1 MLQLKILQKL
11 INLVT
16 CNEAKRIIIKNS
28 NNLKQPKDPII
39 GRSIAHDSAHMHV
52 QGGAAYIDDMNVP
65 EGTLHVAFALSN
77 VAHGKITSI
86 DIKIAEKAQG
96 VHIVLLAKDI
106 KHLNIGPLIHDEPIL
121 AKDEVVFY
129 GQAIAAVLA
138 DSHENARKAAALI
151 DFKITELDSIVTV
164 EQAMAK
170 KSFLDEP
177 LVVNTGDADKAI
189 TKAKNK
195 LNGRIT
201 IGGQE
206 HYYLE
211 GQVALAIPTED
222 NEMIIHSSTQNPSE
236 VQHLV
241 AHVLGTSHNAIEV
254 VTRRMGGGFGGK
266 ETDSSQLACV
276 CALFTQLCGL
286 PVKAWLSRRDDILMT
301 GKRHDFVAD
310 YDVGYSDDGK
320 IQGIKIDLAARCG
333 YSLDLSKAIVSRAL
347 FHADNAYYIP
357 NATFRGFLCK
367 TNTASNTAFRGFGGP
382 QGMLAIENII
392 EEIAS
397 NLGVDALTIRK
408 INFYQKNT
416 NNVTP
421 YDQVVE
427 DNIINELTSEL
438 VEDSNYLTRREK
450 VSKFNKQN
458 KYLKKGLALSP
469 VKFGISFTTPLLNQ
483 AGALVNVY
491 KDGSIYINHG
501 GTEMGQGLFI
511 KVAQVVANEFG
522 VEIERVKVSA
532 TSTAKVPN
540 TSPTAASSG
549 SDLNGMAAREAC
561 LRIKQNMSEF
571 ALEHFDLSIGELK
584 FQDSCVLLGKKKITF
599 DDFVSLS
606 YLNRVELFS
615 NGFYKTPKIY
625 FDASKQKGR
634 PFYYYSYGACV
645 SEVLVDCLTG
655 EYKLLAVDIL
665 HDVGASLNPAI
676 DMGQIVGGYIQGM
689 GWLCSEELKWN
700 DSGVLLTTGASTY
713 KIPAIGDTPE
723 HFEVKIKPNIS
734 NHENTIHKSKAV
746 GEPPLMLAISTW
758 LAIKNAIYNADNS
771 NKTGLNAP
779 ASFEEVFFNLNNNLD
794 Q

>member
-16 CNEAKRIIIKNS
+16 CNEAKIIIIKNI

-52 QGGAAYIDDMNVP
+52 QGSAAYIDDMNVP

-96 VHIVLLAKDI
+96 VHSVLLAKDI

-151 DFKITELDSIVTV
+151 EFQITELDSIVTV

-286 PVKAWLSRRDDILMT
+286 PVKARLSRRDDILMT

-625 FDASKQKGR
+625 FDAFKQKGR

-723 HFEVKIKPNIS
+723 HFKVKIKPNIS

-779 ASFEEVFFNLNNNLD
+779 ASFEQVFFNLNNNLD

>member
-16 CNEAKRIIIKNS
+16 CNEAKIIIIKNS

-52 QGGAAYIDDMNVP
+52 QGSAAYIDDMNVP

-96 VHIVLLAKDI
+96 IHSVLLAKDI

-151 DFKITELDSIVTV
+151 EFQITELDSIVTV

-286 PVKAWLSRRDDILMT
+286 PVKARLSRRDDILMT

-625 FDASKQKGR
+625 FDAIKQKGR

-723 HFEVKIKPNIS
+723 HFKVKIKPNIS

-779 ASFEEVFFNLNNNLD
+779 ASFEQVFFNLNHNLD

>member
-16 CNEAKRIIIKNS
+16 CNEAKIIIIKNS

-52 QGGAAYIDDMNVP
+52 QGSAAYIDDMNVP

-96 VHIVLLAKDI
+96 VHSVLLAKDI

-151 DFKITELDSIVTV
+151 EFQITELDSIVTV

-222 NEMIIHSSTQNPSE
+222 NEMIIHSSTQNPTE

-276 CALFTQLCGL
+276 CALFAQLSSL
-286 PVKAWLSRRDDILMT
+286 PVKARLSRRDDILMT

-382 QGMLAIENII
+382 QGMLAIENIV

-625 FDASKQKGR
+625 FDAFKQKGR

-723 HFEVKIKPNIS
+723 HFKVKIKPNIS

-779 ASFEEVFFNLNNNLD
+779 ASFEQVFFNLNNNLD

>member
-1 MLQLKILQKL
+1 LKILQKL

-16 CNEAKRIIIKNS
+16 CNEAKIIIIKNS

-52 QGGAAYIDDMNVP
+52 QGSAAYIDDMNVP

-96 VHIVLLAKDI
+96 VHSVLLAKDI

-151 DFKITELDSIVTV
+151 EFQITELDSIVTV

-286 PVKAWLSRRDDILMT
+286 PVKARLSRRDDILMT

-382 QGMLAIENII
+382 QGMLAIENIV

-625 FDASKQKGR
+625 FDAFKQKGR

-723 HFEVKIKPNIS
+723 HFNVKIKPNIS

-779 ASFEEVFFNLNNNLD
+779 ASFEQVFFNLNNNLD

>member
-1 MLQLKILQKL
+1 
-11 INLVT
+11 
-16 CNEAKRIIIKNS
+16 
-28 NNLKQPKDPII
+28 
-39 GRSIAHDSAHMHV
+39 MHV
-52 QGGAAYIDDMNVP
+52 QGSATYIDDMPVP
-65 EGTLHVAFALSN
+65 KDALHVAFALSK
-77 VAHGKITSI
+77 VAYGQINEI
-86 DIKIAEKAQG
+86 DITNAQKATG
-96 VHIVLLAKDI
+96 VHSVLLAKDI
-106 KHLNIGPLIHDEPIL
+106 ENLYIGPIKHDEPIL
-121 AKDEVVFY
+121 ADKEVLFY

-138 DSHENARKAAALI
+138 NSHENARTAALLI
-151 DFKITELDSIVTV
+151 TSNITELEAIVTID
-164 EQAMAK
+164 QAMAK
-170 KSFLDEP
+170 KSLLDEP
-177 LVVNTGDADKAI
+177 LIVNIGDSRKAI
-189 TKAKNK
+189 DTSKNK
-195 LNGRIT
+195 LRGSIS

-222 NEMIIHSSTQNPSE
+222 NEMIIHSSTQNPTE

-241 AHVLGTSHNAIEV
+241 SHVLDVPQNAIEV

-276 CALFTQLCGL
+276 CAIFAQQSKL
-286 PVKAWLSRRDDILMT
+286 PVKARLSRKDDILMT
-301 GKRHDFVAD
+301 GKRHDFKAD
-310 YDVGYSDDGK
+310 YEVGYADDGK
-320 IQGIKIDLAARCG
+320 ILGIEVDLAARCG

-347 FHADNAYYIP
+347 FHTDNAYFLP
-357 NATFRGFLCK
+357 NATIRGFLCK

-392 EEIAS
+392 EEIAM
-397 NLGVDALTIRK
+397 NIGIDPIEIRK
-408 INFYQKNT
+408 TNYYQKDT
-416 NNVTP
+416 NNITP
-421 YDQVVE
+421 YNQVVE
-427 DNIINELTSEL
+427 DNIINELSSEL
-438 VEDSNYLTRREK
+438 IADSNYLARRESIK
-450 VSKFNKQN
+450 KFNKKN
-458 KYLKKGLALSP
+458 KYLKKGLAFSP

-483 AGALVNVY
+483 AGALVNIY

-522 VEIERVKVSA
+522 VNLERVKVSA

-561 LRIKQNMSEF
+561 LRIKKNLSAF
-571 ALEHFDLSIGELK
+571 AKDYYGAKEGDIQFE
-584 FQDSCVLLGKKKITF
+584 DSFVFVADKKIAF
-599 DDFVSLS
+599 DEFVLS
-606 YLNRVELFS
+606 AYLNRIELFS

-625 FDASKQKGR
+625 FDAIKQKGR

-645 SEVLVDCLTG
+645 SEVIVDCLTG

-676 DMGQIVGGYIQGM
+676 DMGQIVGGFIQGM
-689 GWLCSEELKWN
+689 GWLCSEELKW
-700 DSGVLLTTGASTY
+700 DQSGALLTMGASTY

-758 LAIKNAIYNADNS
+758 LAIKNAIYNADNN

-779 ASFEEVFFNLNNNLD
+779 ASFEQVFFNLNNNLN

>member
-16 CNEAKRIIIKNS
+16 CNEAKIIIIKNS

-52 QGGAAYIDDMNVP
+52 QGSAAYIDDMNVP

-96 VHIVLLAKDI
+96 VHSVLLAKDI

-151 DFKITELDSIVTV
+151 EFQITELDSIVTV

-286 PVKAWLSRRDDILMT
+286 PVKARLSRRDDILMT

-421 YDQVVE
+421 YNQVVE

-625 FDASKQKGR
+625 FDAFKQKGR

-723 HFEVKIKPNIS
+723 HFKVKIKPNIS

-779 ASFEEVFFNLNNNLD
+779 ASFEQVFFNLNNNLD

>member
-1 MLQLKILQKL
+1 
-11 INLVT
+11 
-16 CNEAKRIIIKNS
+16 
-28 NNLKQPKDPII
+28 
-39 GRSIAHDSAHMHV
+39 MHV
-52 QGGAAYIDDMNVP
+52 QGSAAYIDDMPVP
-65 EGTLHVAFALSN
+65 KGALHVAFALSK
-77 VAHGKITSI
+77 VAYGQINEI
-86 DIKIAEKAQG
+86 DITNAQKATG
-96 VHIVLLAKDI
+96 VHSVLLAKDI
-106 KHLNIGPLIHDEPIL
+106 ENLYIGPIKHDEPIL
-121 AKDEVVFY
+121 ADKEVLFY

-138 DSHENARKAAALI
+138 NSHENARTAALLI
-151 DFKITELDSIVTV
+151 TSNITELEAIVTID
-164 EQAMAK
+164 QAMAK
-170 KSFLDEP
+170 KSLLDEP
-177 LVVNTGDADKAI
+177 LIVNIGDSRKAI
-189 TKAKNK
+189 DTSKNK
-195 LNGRIT
+195 LRGSIS

-222 NEMIIHSSTQNPSE
+222 NEMIIHSSTQNPTE

-241 AHVLGTSHNAIEV
+241 SHVLDVPQNAIEV

-276 CALFTQLCGL
+276 CAIFAQQSKL
-286 PVKAWLSRRDDILMT
+286 PVKARLSRKDDILMT
-301 GKRHDFVAD
+301 GKRHDFKAD
-310 YDVGYSDDGK
+310 YEVGYADDGK
-320 IQGIKIDLAARCG
+320 ILGIEVDLAARCG

-347 FHADNAYYIP
+347 FHTDNAYFLP
-357 NATFRGFLCK
+357 NATIRGFLCK

-392 EEIAS
+392 EEIAM
-397 NLGVDALTIRK
+397 NIGIDPIEIRK
-408 INFYQKNT
+408 TNYYQKDT

-427 DNIINELTSEL
+427 DNIINELSSEL
-438 VEDSNYLTRREK
+438 IEDSNYLARRESIK
-450 VSKFNKQN
+450 KFNKKN
-458 KYLKKGLALSP
+458 KYLKKGLAFSP

-483 AGALVNVY
+483 AGALVNIY

-522 VEIERVKVSA
+522 VNLERVKVSA

-561 LRIKQNMSEF
+561 LRIKKNLSAF
-571 ALEHFDLSIGELK
+571 AKDYYGAKEGDIQFE
-584 FQDSCVLLGKKKITF
+584 DSFVFVADKKIAF
-599 DDFVSLS
+599 DEFVLS
-606 YLNRVELFS
+606 AYLNRIELFS

-625 FDASKQKGR
+625 FDAIKQKGR

-645 SEVLVDCLTG
+645 SEVIVDCLTG

-676 DMGQIVGGYIQGM
+676 DMGQIVGGFIQGM
-689 GWLCSEELKWN
+689 GWLCSEELKW
-700 DSGVLLTTGASTY
+700 DQSGALLTMGASTY

-758 LAIKNAIYNADNS
+758 LAIKNAIYNADNN

-779 ASFEEVFFNLNNNLD
+779 ASFEQVFFNLNNNLD

>member
-1 MLQLKILQKL
+1 
-11 INLVT
+11 
-16 CNEAKRIIIKNS
+16 
-28 NNLKQPKDPII
+28 
-39 GRSIAHDSAHMHV
+39 MHV
-52 QGGAAYIDDMNVP
+52 QGSAAYIDDMNVP

-86 DIKIAEKAQG
+86 NIKISEKAQG
-96 VHIVLLAKDI
+96 VHSVMLAKDI

-151 DFKITELDSIVTV
+151 EFQITELDSIVTV

-170 KSFLDEP
+170 KSFLGEP

-189 TKAKNK
+189 NKAKNK

-211 GQVALAIPTED
+211 GQVALAMPTED
-222 NEMIIHSSTQNPSE
+222 NEMIVHSSTQNPTE

-276 CALFTQLCGL
+276 CALFAQLCSL
-286 PVKAWLSRRDDILMT
+286 PVKARLSRRDDILMT

-310 YDVGYSDDGK
+310 YEVGYSDDGK

-450 VSKFNKQN
+450 VTKFNKQN

-571 ALEHFDLSIGELK
+571 ALEHFDLSIGEIK

-723 HFEVKIKPNIS
+723 HFKVKIKPNIS

>member
-16 CNEAKRIIIKNS
+16 CNEAKIIIIKNS

-52 QGGAAYIDDMNVP
+52 QGSAAYIDDMNVP

-96 VHIVLLAKDI
+96 VHSVLLAKDI

-151 DFKITELDSIVTV
+151 EFQITELDSIVTV

-222 NEMIIHSSTQNPSE
+222 NEMIIHSSTQNPTE

-286 PVKAWLSRRDDILMT
+286 PVKARLSRRDDILMT

-625 FDASKQKGR
+625 FDAFKQKGR

-723 HFEVKIKPNIS
+723 HFKVKIKPNIS

-779 ASFEEVFFNLNNNLD
+779 ASFEQVFFNLNNNLD

>member
-1 MLQLKILQKL
+1 
-11 INLVT
+11 
-16 CNEAKRIIIKNS
+16 
-28 NNLKQPKDPII
+28 
-39 GRSIAHDSAHMHV
+39 MHV
-52 QGGAAYIDDMNVP
+52 QGSAAYIDDMPVP
-65 EGTLHVAFALSN
+65 KGALHVAFALSK
-77 VAHGKITSI
+77 VAYGQINEI
-86 DIKIAEKAQG
+86 DITNAQKATG
-96 VHIVLLAKDI
+96 VHSVLLAKDI
-106 KHLNIGPLIHDEPIL
+106 ENLYIGPIKHDEPIL
-121 AKDEVVFY
+121 ADKEVLFY

-138 DSHENARKAAALI
+138 NSHENARTAALLI
-151 DFKITELDSIVTV
+151 TSNITELEAIVTID
-164 EQAMAK
+164 QAMAK
-170 KSFLDEP
+170 KSLLDEP
-177 LVVNTGDADKAI
+177 LIVNIGDSRKAI
-189 TKAKNK
+189 DTSKNK
-195 LNGRIT
+195 LRGSIS

-222 NEMIIHSSTQNPSE
+222 NEMIIHSSTQNPTE

-241 AHVLGTSHNAIEV
+241 SHVLDVPQNAIEV

-276 CALFTQLCGL
+276 CAIFAQQSKL
-286 PVKAWLSRRDDILMT
+286 PVKARLSRKDDILMT
-301 GKRHDFVAD
+301 GKRHDFKAD
-310 YDVGYSDDGK
+310 YEVGYADDGK
-320 IQGIKIDLAARCG
+320 ILGIEVDLAARCG

-347 FHADNAYYIP
+347 FHTDNAYFLP
-357 NATFRGFLCK
+357 NATIRGFLCK

-392 EEIAS
+392 EEIAM
-397 NLGVDALTIRK
+397 NIGIDPIEIRK
-408 INFYQKNT
+408 TNYYQKDT

-421 YDQVVE
+421 YNQVVE
-427 DNIINELTSEL
+427 DNIINELSSEL
-438 VEDSNYLTRREK
+438 IADSNYLARRESIK
-450 VSKFNKQN
+450 KFNKKN
-458 KYLKKGLALSP
+458 KYLKKGLAFSP

-483 AGALVNVY
+483 AGALVNIY

-522 VEIERVKVSA
+522 VNLERVKVSA

-561 LRIKQNMSEF
+561 LRIKKNLSAF
-571 ALEHFDLSIGELK
+571 AKDYYGAKEGDIQFE
-584 FQDSCVLLGKKKITF
+584 DSFVFVADKKIAF
-599 DDFVSLS
+599 DEFVLS
-606 YLNRVELFS
+606 AYLNRIELFS

-625 FDASKQKGR
+625 FDAIKQKGR

-645 SEVLVDCLTG
+645 SEVIVDCLTG

-676 DMGQIVGGYIQGM
+676 DMGQIVGGFIQGM
-689 GWLCSEELKWN
+689 GWLCSEELKW
-700 DSGVLLTTGASTY
+700 DQSGALLTMGASTY
-713 KIPAIGDTPE
+713 KIPSIGDTPE

-758 LAIKNAIYNADNS
+758 LAIKNAIYNADNN

-779 ASFEEVFFNLNNNLD
+779 ASFEQVFFNLNNNLD

>member
-1 MLQLKILQKL
+1 MLQLKTLQKL
-11 INLVT
+11 INLIT

-86 DIKIAEKAQG
+86 DIKITKKAQG
-96 VHIVLLAKDI
+96 VHSVLLAKDI

-170 KSFLDEP
+170 KSFLDDP

-189 TKAKNK
+189 NKAKNK

-222 NEMIIHSSTQNPSE
+222 NEMIVHSSTQNPSE

-241 AHVLGTSHNAIEV
+241 AHVLGTPHNAIEV

-266 ETDSSQLACV
+266 ESDSSQLACV
-276 CALFTQLCGL
+276 CAIFVQLCGL
-286 PVKAWLSRRDDILMT
+286 PVKARLSRRDDILMT

-450 VSKFNKQN
+450 VLKFNKQN

-625 FDASKQKGR
+625 FDAIKQKGR

>member
-1 MLQLKILQKL
+1 MKTLQKL
-11 INLVT
+11 INLIT
-16 CNEAKRIIIKNS
+16 CNKEKIIIIKNS

-52 QGGAAYIDDMNVP
+52 QGSAAYIDDMNVP

-96 VHIVLLAKDI
+96 VHSVLLAKDI

-151 DFKITELDSIVTV
+151 EFQITELDSIVTV

-177 LVVNTGDADKAI
+177 LVVNTGDPDKAI
-189 TKAKNK
+189 NKAKNK

-222 NEMIIHSSTQNPSE
+222 SEMIVHSSTQNPTE

-286 PVKAWLSRRDDILMT
+286 PVKARLSRMDDILMT

-408 INFYQKNT
+408 INFYQKDT

-421 YDQVVE
+421 YDQVIE

-501 GTEMGQGLFI
+501 GTEMGQGLFV

-522 VEIERVKVSA
+522 VDIERVKVSA

-571 ALEHFDLSIGELK
+571 ALKHFDLSIGELK

-625 FDASKQKGR
+625 FDAIKQKGR

>member
-16 CNEAKRIIIKNS
+16 CNEAKIIIIKNS

-52 QGGAAYIDDMNVP
+52 QGSAAYIDDMNVP

-96 VHIVLLAKDI
+96 VHSVLLAKDI

-151 DFKITELDSIVTV
+151 EFQITELDSIVTV

-222 NEMIIHSSTQNPSE
+222 NEMIIHSSTQNPTE

-286 PVKAWLSRRDDILMT
+286 PVKARLSRRDDILMT

-571 ALEHFDLSIGELK
+571 ALEHFDLSIGEIK

-625 FDASKQKGR
+625 FDAFKQKGR

-723 HFEVKIKPNIS
+723 HFKVKIKPNIS

-779 ASFEEVFFNLNNNLD
+779 ASFEQVFFNLNNNLD

>member
-1 MLQLKILQKL
+1 M
-11 INLVT
+11 
-16 CNEAKRIIIKNS
+16 
-28 NNLKQPKDPII
+28 KQSKDPII

-52 QGGAAYIDDMNVP
+52 QGSAAYIDDMNVP

-86 DIKIAEKAQG
+86 NIKISEKAQG
-96 VHIVLLAKDI
+96 VHSVMLAKDI

-151 DFKITELDSIVTV
+151 EFQITELDSIVTV

-170 KSFLDEP
+170 KSFLGEP

-189 TKAKNK
+189 NKAKNK

-211 GQVALAIPTED
+211 GQVALAMPTED
-222 NEMIIHSSTQNPSE
+222 NEMIVHSSTQNPTE

-276 CALFTQLCGL
+276 CALFAQLCSL
-286 PVKAWLSRRDDILMT
+286 PVKARLSRRDDILMT

-310 YDVGYSDDGK
+310 YEVGYSDDGK

-450 VSKFNKQN
+450 VAKFNKQN

-571 ALEHFDLSIGELK
+571 ALEHFDLSIGEIK

-723 HFEVKIKPNIS
+723 HFKVKIKPNIS
-734 NHENTIHKSKAV
+734 NHENTIHKSKAF

>member
-1 MLQLKILQKL
+1 
-11 INLVT
+11 
-16 CNEAKRIIIKNS
+16 
-28 NNLKQPKDPII
+28 
-39 GRSIAHDSAHMHV
+39 MHV
-52 QGGAAYIDDMNVP
+52 QGSAAYIDDMPVTK
-65 EGTLHVAFALSN
+65 GTLHVAFALSK
-77 VAHGKITSI
+77 VAYGQINEI
-86 DIKIAEKAQG
+86 DITNAQKATG
-96 VHIVLLAKDI
+96 VHSVLLAKDI
-106 KHLNIGPLIHDEPIL
+106 ENLYIGPIKHDEPIL
-121 AKDEVVFY
+121 ADKEVLFY

-138 DSHENARKAAALI
+138 NSHENARTAALLI
-151 DFKITELDSIVTV
+151 TSNITELEAIVTID
-164 EQAMAK
+164 QAMAK
-170 KSFLDEP
+170 KSLLDEP
-177 LVVNTGDADKAI
+177 LIVNIGDSRKAI
-189 TKAKNK
+189 DTSKNK
-195 LNGRIT
+195 LRGSIS

-222 NEMIIHSSTQNPSE
+222 NEMIIHSSTQNPTE

-241 AHVLGTSHNAIEV
+241 SHVLDVPQNAIEV

-276 CALFTQLCGL
+276 CAIFAQQSKL
-286 PVKAWLSRRDDILMT
+286 PVKARLSRKDDILMT
-301 GKRHDFVAD
+301 GKRHDFKAD
-310 YDVGYSDDGK
+310 YEVGYADDGK
-320 IQGIKIDLAARCG
+320 ILGIEVDLAARCG

-347 FHADNAYYIP
+347 FHTDNAYFLP
-357 NATFRGFLCK
+357 NATIRGFLCK

-392 EEIAS
+392 EEIAM
-397 NLGVDALTIRK
+397 NIGIDPIEIRK
-408 INFYQKNT
+408 TNYYQKDT
-416 NNVTP
+416 NNITP
-421 YDQVVE
+421 YNQVVE
-427 DNIINELTSEL
+427 DNIINELSSEL
-438 VEDSNYLTRREK
+438 IADSNYLARRESIK
-450 VSKFNKQN
+450 KFNKKN
-458 KYLKKGLALSP
+458 KYLKKGLAFSP

-483 AGALVNVY
+483 AGALVNIY

-522 VEIERVKVSA
+522 VNLERVKVSA

-561 LRIKQNMSEF
+561 LRIKKNLSAF
-571 ALEHFDLSIGELK
+571 AKDYYGAKEGDIQFE
-584 FQDSCVLLGKKKITF
+584 DSFVFVADKKIAF
-599 DDFVSLS
+599 DEFVLS
-606 YLNRVELFS
+606 AYLNRIELFS

-625 FDASKQKGR
+625 FDAIKQKGR

-645 SEVLVDCLTG
+645 SEVIVDCLTG

-676 DMGQIVGGYIQGM
+676 DMGQIVGGFIQGM
-689 GWLCSEELKWN
+689 GWLCSEELKW
-700 DSGVLLTTGASTY
+700 DQSGALLTMGASTY

-758 LAIKNAIYNADNS
+758 LAIKNAIYNADNN

-779 ASFEEVFFNLNNNLD
+779 ASFEQVFFNLNNNLD

>member
-16 CNEAKRIIIKNS
+16 CNEAKIIIIKNS

-52 QGGAAYIDDMNVP
+52 QGSAAYIDDMNVP

-96 VHIVLLAKDI
+96 VHSVLLAKDI

-151 DFKITELDSIVTV
+151 EFQITELDSIVTV

-222 NEMIIHSSTQNPSE
+222 NEMIVHSSTQNPTE

-276 CALFTQLCGL
+276 CALFAQLCSL
-286 PVKAWLSRRDDILMT
+286 PVKARLSRRDDILMT

-310 YDVGYSDDGK
+310 YEVGYSDDGK

-421 YDQVVE
+421 YDQVIE

-723 HFEVKIKPNIS
+723 HFKVKIKPNIS

-779 ASFEEVFFNLNNNLD
+779 ASFEQVFFNLNNNLD

>member
-1 MLQLKILQKL
+1 LKILQKL

-16 CNEAKRIIIKNS
+16 CNEAKIIIIKNS

-52 QGGAAYIDDMNVP
+52 QGSAAYIDDMNVP

-96 VHIVLLAKDI
+96 VHSVLLAKDI

-151 DFKITELDSIVTV
+151 EFQITELDSIVTV

-222 NEMIIHSSTQNPSE
+222 NEMIIHSSTQNPTE

-286 PVKAWLSRRDDILMT
+286 PVKARLSRRDDILMT

-382 QGMLAIENII
+382 QGMLAIENIV

-625 FDASKQKGR
+625 FDAFKQKGR

-723 HFEVKIKPNIS
+723 HFKVKIKPNIS

-779 ASFEEVFFNLNNNLD
+779 ASFEQVFFNLNNNLD

>member
-1 MLQLKILQKL
+1 
-11 INLVT
+11 
-16 CNEAKRIIIKNS
+16 
-28 NNLKQPKDPII
+28 
-39 GRSIAHDSAHMHV
+39 MHV
-52 QGGAAYIDDMNVP
+52 QGSAAYIDDMPVP
-65 EGTLHVAFALSN
+65 KGALHVAFALSK
-77 VAHGKITSI
+77 VAYGQINEI
-86 DIKIAEKAQG
+86 DITNAQKATG
-96 VHIVLLAKDI
+96 VHSVLLAKDI
-106 KHLNIGPLIHDEPIL
+106 ENLYIGPIKHDEPIL
-121 AKDEVVFY
+121 ADKEVLFY

-138 DSHENARKAAALI
+138 NSHENARTAALLI
-151 DFKITELDSIVTV
+151 TSNITELEAIVTID
-164 EQAMAK
+164 QAMAK
-170 KSFLDEP
+170 KSLLDEP
-177 LVVNTGDADKAI
+177 LIVNIGDSRKAI
-189 TKAKNK
+189 DTSKNK
-195 LNGRIT
+195 LRGSIS

-222 NEMIIHSSTQNPSE
+222 NEMIIHSSTQNPTE

-241 AHVLGTSHNAIEV
+241 SHVLDVPQNAIEV

-276 CALFTQLCGL
+276 CAIFAQQSKL
-286 PVKAWLSRRDDILMT
+286 PVKARLSRKDDILMT
-301 GKRHDFVAD
+301 GKRHDFKAD
-310 YDVGYSDDGK
+310 YEVGYADDGK
-320 IQGIKIDLAARCG
+320 ILGIEVDLAARCG

-347 FHADNAYYIP
+347 FHTDNAYFLP
-357 NATFRGFLCK
+357 NATIRGFLCK

-392 EEIAS
+392 EEIAM
-397 NLGVDALTIRK
+397 NIGIDPIEIRK
-408 INFYQKNT
+408 TNYYQKDT

-427 DNIINELTSEL
+427 DNIINELSSEL
-438 VEDSNYLTRREK
+438 IADSNYLARRESIK
-450 VSKFNKQN
+450 KFNKKN
-458 KYLKKGLALSP
+458 KYLKKGLAFSP

-483 AGALVNVY
+483 AGALVNIY

-522 VEIERVKVSA
+522 VNLERVKVSA

-561 LRIKQNMSEF
+561 LRIKKNLSAF
-571 ALEHFDLSIGELK
+571 AKDYYGAKEGDIQFE
-584 FQDSCVLLGKKKITF
+584 DSFVFVADKKIAF
-599 DDFVSLS
+599 DEFVLS
-606 YLNRVELFS
+606 AYLNRIELFS

-625 FDASKQKGR
+625 FDAIKQKGR

-645 SEVLVDCLTG
+645 SEVIVDCLTG

-676 DMGQIVGGYIQGM
+676 DMGQIVGGFIQGM
-689 GWLCSEELKWN
+689 GWLCSEELKW
-700 DSGVLLTTGASTY
+700 DQSGALLTMGASTY

-758 LAIKNAIYNADNS
+758 LAIKNAIYNADNN

-779 ASFEEVFFNLNNNLD
+779 ASFEQVFFNLNNNLD